1 MLNSS
6 RLRMV
11 LLSAFNAALCA
22 AVAAAEPDLPAE
34 EFIARRARV
43 AEAIGTGAV
52 ALVQGAAPVKGFEV
66 FRQSNEFY
74 YLTGLA
80 VPGAYVLIDGATRET
95 RLYLPRRDS
104 RLERAEGP
112 VLSAEDEVVVKE
124 LTGAS
129 EVHPV
134 DTLSDQL
141 ARRSAIVYTPFSP
154 AEGRYQSRD
163 EIISANRR
171 QANDP
176 WDGRPSREAHLVAL
190 LKSRLGR
197 GEVKDLT
204 PILDPLRVIKS
215 PRELTLLRRAGQL
228 AALGTMAAIRSA
240 KPGVFEY
247 QLDAA
252 ARYVHGVN
260 RGMGDGYRPIT
271 ATGKNAAMMHY
282 YKNDAQLQDGEL
294 VLMDFSPEVG
304 YYTSDMGRM
313 FPVNGTYS
321 PQQREFYGFVVEYH
335 KTLLRRLR
343 PNATASRVLQ
353 ESAAEMEKV
362 LDGWK
367 FSKPIYEQGA
377 RNLLKFRGH
386 LSHGVGMAVHDVG
399 RYQASP
405 LAPGMVFAVDPQM
418 FVPEEKLY
426 IRIEDTVAITDT
438 GVENLT
444 GAAPIDL
451 DAVERLMREP
461 GIVQAFPP
469 TPPTGSATAAI
480 QSPSP

>member
-1 MLNSS
+1 MVNPA
-6 RLRMV
+6 RLCLPA
-11 LLSAFNAALCA
+11 LL
-22 AVAAAEPDLPAE
+22 AVTFFASPLRAAATPDFPAD
-34 EFIARRARV
+34 EFVARRAKV
-43 AEAIGTGAV
+43 SEAIGTGALAV
-52 ALVQGAAPVKGFEV
+52 VQGAPPVKGFEV

-74 YLTGLA
+74 YLTGLS
-80 VPGAYVLIDGATRET
+80 VPGAYVLIDGTTRQT
-95 RLYLPRRDS
+95 RLYLPRRDP

-112 VLSAEDEVVVKE
+112 VLSAEDEVQVKE
-124 LTGAS
+124 LTGSS
-129 EVHPV
+129 EVHSV
-134 DTLSDQL
+134 EALTEHLGRGG
-141 ARRSAIVYTPFSP
+141 ARTVYTPFSP

-171 QANDP
+171 QASDP
-176 WDGRPSREAHLVAL
+176 WDARPSREAHFAAL
-190 LKSRLGR
+190 LRSRLGR
-197 GEVKDLT
+197 AEVKDLT
-204 PILDPLRVIKS
+204 PVLDPLRVIKS
-215 PRELTLLRRAGQL
+215 PREVALLRRAGQL

-260 RGMGDGYRPIT
+260 GGMGDGYRPIT
-271 ATGKNAAMMHY
+271 ATGKNAAIMHY
-282 YKNDAQLQDGEL
+282 YKNDTQLQDGEL

-321 PQQREFYGFVVEYH
+321 AQQRELYGFVVEYH
-335 KTLLRRLR
+335 KTLLRHLR
-343 PNATASRVLQ
+343 PGVTANQVLQ
-353 ESAAEMEKV
+353 ESTADMEKV
-362 LDGWK
+362 LAGWK
-367 FSKPIYEQGA
+367 FSKPVYEQGA
-377 RNLLKFRGH
+377 RNLLRFRGH

-426 IRIEDTVAITDT
+426 IRIEDTVTITES

-444 GAAPIDL
+444 GAAPIEL
-451 DAVERLMREP
+451 DAVERLMKEP
-461 GIVQAFPP
+461 GIVQSFPP
-469 TPPTGSATAAI
+469 TPPLTESATAGR
-480 QSPSP
+480 

>member
-1 MLNSS
+1 LPAFAT
-6 RLRMV
+6 
-11 LLSAFNAALCA
+11 SAVE
-22 AVAAAEPDLPAE
+22 VAAGARPDFLAG
-34 EFIARRARV
+34 EFIARRAKV
-43 AEAIGTGAV
+43 AEAIGPGAFAV
-52 ALVQGAAPVKGFEV
+52 LQGAPPIKGFEV

-80 VPGAYVLIDGATRET
+80 VPGAYALIDGSRRET
-95 RLYLPRRDS
+95 RLYLPRRDPG
-104 RLERAEGP
+104 LERVEGP
-112 VLSAEDEVVVKE
+112 VLSAEDADAVKA
-124 LTGAS
+124 LTGAE

-134 DTLSDQL
+134 GALSEHLSGGRD
-141 ARRSAIVYTPFSP
+141 RVIYTPFGP
-154 AEGRYQSRD
+154 AEGRYQSRG
-163 EIISANRR
+163 EIESANRR

-176 WDGRPSREAHLVAL
+176 WDSQPSREAHFAAL
-190 LKSRLGR
+190 MRSRLPGA
-197 GEVKDLT
+197 EVRDLT

-215 PRELTLLRRAGQL
+215 PRELALLRRAGQL

-240 KPGVFEY
+240 KPGVYEY

-252 ARYVHGVN
+252 ARYVHWVN
-260 RGMGDGYRPIT
+260 GSMGDGYRPIT
-271 ATGKNAAMMHY
+271 ATGENASMMHY
-282 YKNDAQLQDGEL
+282 YKNDTRLADGQL

-321 PQQREFYGFVVEYH
+321 PQQRELYGFVVEYH
-335 KTLLRRLR
+335 KTLLRHLR
-343 PNATASRVLQ
+343 PGVTATQVTER
-353 ESAAEMEKV
+353 SAADMEQV
-362 LDGWK
+362 LARWK

-399 RYQASP
+399 DYQASP
-405 LAPGMVFAVDPQM
+405 LAPGMVFAIDPQM

-426 IRIEDTVAITDT
+426 IRIEDTIAITET
-438 GVENLT
+438 GFENLT
-444 GAAPIDL
+444 GEAPIEL

-469 TPPTGSATAAI
+469 TPWSVPRSSNRVTTGR
-480 QSPSP
+480 